1 MDHSGGSGR
10 PPARGGQ
17 DISRVRRRDRAV
29 EDEAWVRSF
38 FQAAANCTVASE
50 SGGQPFATPLI
61 FAYDARSHCIY
72 FHGGRAGRLFAN
84 VAQNPRICLNAFTMG
99 KLIPSGRASGFDVE
113 YESVTAFGEVRV
125 LQDEEEATR
134 GLRLLLEKYFP
145 ELQYGEDYEPVSP
158 EGLARTAVYRLDI
171 DSWSGK
177 RNMPRT

>member
-1 MDHSGGSGR
+1 V
-10 PPARGGQ
+10 A
-17 DISRVRRRDRAV
+17 
-29 EDEAWVRSF
+29 DEAWIRSF
-38 FQAAANCTVASE
+38 LEAAVNCTVASE

-72 FHGGRAGRLFAN
+72 FHTGRAGRLFSN

-99 KLIPSGRASGFDVE
+99 KLLPSGRASGFDVE

-125 LQDEEEATR
+125 LEDEEEATR
-134 GLRLLLEKYFP
+134 GLRLLLEKYFS
-145 ELQYGEDYEPVSP
+145 ELQCGEGYEPIKP

-177 RNMPRT
+177 RNVPRT